1 MGINVDDVYKTVL
14 YILNKEQRGY
24 LTPEEFN
31 KIATQVQLEIF
42 EKYFE
47 DLNQQLRIPE
57 NDSEY
62 GNRVKNVE
70 EKLDI
75 FKEYTDEIVQDASG
89 LFFYLPENLYKLGS
103 IFLGGAYSAQ
113 DNNIEIQPIQRNEYF
128 LVNKSPLTKPSLKYP
143 VYILEGT
150 VEFDGSICSTTTND
164 STHNKVYIY
173 PTEISSNL
181 SFCANLAPSVKRCD
195 ISVSYIR
202 KPKDV
207 LWAYEEIAPYNYY
220 TYTKDGSSTSIPANT
235 ASVDFEIQASEQS
248 EVIIKILLYAGVVI
262 RDPQIVRIAQQE
274 AKQDEINEKS

>member
-57 NDSEY
+57 NSSEY

-75 FKEYTDEIVQDASG
+75 FKEYTDEIVQDPSG

-103 IFLGGAYSAQ
+103 IFLGGAYSSQ
-113 DNNIEIQPIQRNEYF
+113 NNNIEIQPIQRDEYF

-150 VEFDGSICSTTTND
+150 AEYDATNCTTTTANTFHD
-164 STHNKVYIY
+164 KVYIY
-173 PTEISSNL
+173 PTDISSNL
-181 SFCANLAPSVKRCD
+181 DFCVAPQVPRCD

-207 LWAYEEIAPYNYY
+207 IWAYTEEAPYNYY
-220 TYTKDGSSTSIPANT
+220 KYTKIATSASIPTNT
-235 ASVDFEIQASEQS
+235 DSVDFEIQASEQS

-262 RDPQIVRIAQQE
+262 RDPQIVRVAQQE